1 MASISREPNGRRSIQ
16 FVGADR
22 KRRTI
27 RLGKCS
33 QRTAEAVRTKIEA
46 LVASH
51 ITGLP
56 PEDEVSRWVATL
68 DDTLADKLAA
78 VGLIPARERA
88 TLAAFL
94 ESYVASRAD

>member
-1 MASISREPNGRRSIQ
+1 MAS
-16 FVGADR
+16 VGKDPGGR
-22 KRRTI
+22 KRILFVAPDGKRKTV
-27 RLGKCS
+27 RLGKVPL
-33 QRTAEAVRTKIEA
+33 RTAEAVRTKVEA
-46 LVASH
+46 LVASQ

-68 DDTLADKLAA
+68 DDALADKLAA